1 MANFQDKTRAVL
13 PPMLGGP
20 GHLQPQRLAGTGTAE
35 ASTSRRLAKDHLH
48 ELVVGGTPGTND
60 VRVTFRAEGGLAD
73 QVATTDFVVPS
84 GTVFPFL
91 AVLGRGGAYGSLHVY
106 VEAADGSSMYE
117 CFVQQ
122 RGM

>member
-20 GHLQPQRLAGTGTAE
+20 GHLQPQRLAGTGTTE
-35 ASTSRRLAKDHLH
+35 DSTSRRLAKDHLH
-48 ELVVGGTPGTND
+48 DLVVGGTPGTND
-60 VRVTFRAEGGLAD
+60 VRVTFRAQGGLVA
-73 QVATTDFVVPS
+73 QVSSTDFIVPA
-84 GTVFPFL
+84 GTVYPFL
-91 AVLGRGGAYGSLHVY
+91 AILGSVGDYGSLFVY
-106 VEAADGSSMYE
+106 VEAADGAATYE